1 MVSEITSQDA
11 PATKEN
17 APVVDELP
25 GDVVSKIARDI
36 EMVAAAA
43 VQSVAQEEEVQL
55 SQTLHRRHPKG
66 IRARATA
73 HAAYRQGID
82 TGIKTFQ
89 DVVSPLVRVALGTW
103 LIRFKRK
110 VYVASFLCLALGYG
124 VGRYL

>member
-1 MVSEITSQDA
+1 MVSETTLQDA
-11 PATKEN
+11 PVTEEN
-17 APVVDELP
+17 APVADELP
-25 GDVVSKIARDI
+25 GDIVSQITRDI

-43 VQSVAQEEEVQL
+43 VQNAAQEEEMHL
-55 SQTLHRRHPKG
+55 SRTLHRRHPKG

-82 TGIKTFQ
+82 TGIRTFH

-110 VYVASFLCLALGYG
+110 VYVAAFLCATLGFG
-124 VGRYL
+124 VGHYL

>member
-1 MVSEITSQDA
+1 MVSETTTQEA

-25 GDVVSKIARDI
+25 GDIVSKIARDI

-43 VQSVAQEEEVQL
+43 VQSAAQEEEMHL

-110 VYVASFLCLALGYG
+110 TYVAAFLCLSLGYG
-124 VGRYL
+124 AGLYL